1 MFGYKS
7 KVVAILLVA
16 ILSLPALAGCARDE
30 PEEVQFGCA
39 LSLSGSLEETGRLY
53 QEGYELWKEHVNSEG
68 GILIGYHRYQVDILY
83 YDDESD
89 PQKTASLVE
98 KLITEDEVDL
108 LLGPY
113 GSSCNFQAAAVADE
127 YRVPMIQGGGAAE
140 EIFTSGFEHTFGLLS
155 PASDYFQNILQGA
168 TSLDPMPSQLAI
180 LSAKD
185 IFSLSAA
192 EGAQQ
197 YAESLEYEV
206 ISVVTLEKEEEL
218 FHILGDL
225 KEEQPSMILLSA
237 HFEEALSFVR
247 TAKELD
253 INPDM
258 LAIAV
263 APCDPAFVEEL
274 GADAN
279 YILGTAQWVSALP
292 YHGPVFGSAQDY
304 ARIFREKFGEE
315 PDYHAAAASA
325 CGVACQLALED
336 AATLNSEEVRA
347 ALESLDATT
356 FYGRIRFNE
365 QGRDTYNP
373 MVATQIQEG
382 RSITVWPEQLATG
395 SILYPAPPWEER

>member
-16 ILSLPALAGCARDE
+16 ILSLPALAGCAEDE

-39 LSLSGSLEETGRLY
+39 LSLSGSLEETGHLY
-53 QEGYELWKEHVNSEG
+53 QEGYELWREHVNSEG
-68 GILIGYHRYQVDILY
+68 GIVIGDHRYQVDILY

-98 KLITEDEVDL
+98 KLITEDEVNF

-113 GSSCNFQAAAVADE
+113 GSSCNFEAAAVADE
-127 YRVPMIQGGGAAE
+127 YGVLMVQGGGAAE
-140 EIFTSGFEHTFGLLS
+140 EIFTSGFEYTFGLLS

-168 TSLDPMPSQLAI
+168 TSLDPMPSKLAI
-180 LSAKD
+180 ISAND

-192 EGAQQ
+192 EGAEQ
-197 YAESLEYEV
+197 YAESLEYDV
-206 ISVVTLEKEEEL
+206 ISFVTFENEEDL
-218 FHILGDL
+218 SHILGEL
-225 KEEQPSMILLSA
+225 GEEEPNMILLSA

-247 TAKELD
+247 IAKELD
-253 INPDM
+253 INSEM
-258 LAIAV
+258 FAIAV

-279 YILGTAQWVSALP
+279 YILGTAQWVSDLP

-304 ARIFREKFGEE
+304 ARIFQEKFGEQ

-325 CGVACQLALED
+325 CGVAYQVALEK
-336 AATLNSEEVRA
+336 AATLDSEEVRA
-347 ALESLDATT
+347 AIGSLDAMT
-356 FYGRIRFNE
+356 FYGRIKFNE
-365 QGRDTYNP
+365 QGRDSYNP
-373 MVATQIQEG
+373 MVAIQIQEG
-382 RSITVWPEQLATG
+382 RTITVWPEQLATG
-395 SILYPAPPWEER
+395 SILYPAPPWEGR